1 MLTSCL
7 GGRKLHVHMGLGW
20 LTGVAWLVGGKTSI
34 VGGKTSIVGGKTSIV
49 GGKTS
54 IVGGNLGG
62 GMRRNAYNNIY

>member
-1 MLTSCL
+1 
-7 GGRKLHVHMGLGW
+7 MGLGW
-20 LTGVAWLVGGKTSI
+20 LTGVAWL